1 MAARDVLFIGV
12 MLFML
17 ASGFFV
23 ISYFS
28 NTVTNAL
35 IDSPLND
42 SAQAS
47 ASLTSA
53 NSAVFKS
60 DYIFLGVF
68 IAFILGVIITGWFIG
83 GNPIFMF
90 IYFILI
96 VAAVIVGAFLSNFWE
111 TMTTASV
118 FGTTVSN
125 LPIMNHIMLFLPFYL
140 AAIGFMAI
148 LVMFAKPQEGVY
160 VG

>member
-1 MAARDVLFIGV
+1 
-12 MLFML
+12 
-17 ASGFFV
+17 
-23 ISYFS
+23 
-28 NTVTNAL
+28 VTSAL

-42 SAQAS
+42 SAQVS

-53 NSAVFKS
+53 NNAVFKS

-68 IAFILGVIITGWFIG
+68 VAFILGVIITGWFIG

-148 LVMFAKPQEGVY
+148 LVMFAKPQEGVFN
-160 VG
+160 G

>member
-1 MAARDVLFIGV
+1 MRQI
-12 MLFML
+12 
-17 ASGFFV
+17 
-23 ISYFS
+23 
-28 NTVTNAL
+28 
-35 IDSPLND
+35 
-42 SAQAS
+42 
-47 ASLTSA
+47 
-53 NSAVFKS
+53 
-60 DYIFLGVF
+60 
-68 IAFILGVIITGWFIG
+68 IITGWFIG
-83 GNPIFMF
+83 GNPTFMF

-148 LVMFAKPQEGVY
+148 LVMFAKPQEGVFN
-160 VG
+160 G